1 MSQDRD
7 MAQPVAL
14 LSDLGDVGHGGACWI
29 ELPFPQEEEESTK
42 AGNQRASYIPKGFLL
57 CG

>member
-1 MSQDRD
+1 